1 MRKRIALAAALL
13 VAPGLASAE
22 QPNLYFGASIGSY
35 ELDQRNVG
43 GGLDDTTNL
52 DFRLGYHL
60 FDFVGVEARLG
71 GSTGGFGGDSDLP
84 DGRYLGVFG
93 RFDLPFEK
101 ANVYLLV
108 GASEVELDG
117 DSIDDDVYDP
127 IAGGIGIELYG
138 SERTAITL
146 EYMSYSDD
154 AYAGVNLGIKHHFDL
169 PPLR

>member
-1 MRKRIALAAALL
+1 M
-13 VAPGLASAE
+13 
-22 QPNLYFGASIGSY
+22 
-35 ELDQRNVG
+35 
-43 GGLDDTTNL
+43 
-52 DFRLGYHL
+52 
-60 FDFVGVEARLG
+60 
-71 GSTGGFGGDSDLP
+71 
-84 DGRYLGVFG
+84 
-93 RFDLPFEK
+93 
-101 ANVYLLV
+101 YLLV